1 MQLSS
6 RSRVVLFGLQGLLV
20 LTLWSC
26 GGDSDN
32 GAGQPPASS
41 SAVTIAGKVDDGT
54 LTSPEANATCR
65 FVDSSGTQG
74 TQATTDRSG
83 EMIPTRGFVEVSPR
97 ATVIAALIARE
108 QPANRQ
114 ARQDALFTALNSGD
128 PALTALVEAAV
139 TLYQPLQTAGIDVNF
154 DAAAGESGGGTGSAG
169 GGGTGDPGSSPDGGA
184 SGAVGDGAEL
194 SPIPNA
200 VCTFALQV

>member
-54 LTSPEANATCR
+54 PTSPVGNATCR
-65 FVDSSGTQG
+65 FVDSNGTQG
-74 TQATTDRSG
+74 AQATTDSSG
-83 EMIPTRGFVEVSPR
+83 VFHLAVAPGLQGFISCTPPGMLHLALSTFVSTVGKSVGETIPARGFEAVSPPT
-97 ATVIAALIARE
+97 TVIAARIAKE
-108 QPANRQ
+108 KPAKPQERKEELL
-114 ARQDALFTALNSGD
+114 AALAAGD
-128 PALTALVEAAV
+128 P
-139 TLYQPLQTAGIDVNF
+139 TL
-154 DAAAGESGGGTGSAG
+154 
-169 GGGTGDPGSSPDGGA
+169 
-184 SGAVGDGAEL
+184 
-194 SPIPNA
+194 
-200 VCTFALQV
+200 

>member
-54 LTSPEANATCR
+54 LTSPVANATCR

-83 EMIPTRGFVEVSPR
+83 VFQLAVAPGLQGFISCTPAGMLHLALSTFVSTVGRAAGEMIPTRGFVEVSPC
-97 ATVIAALIARE
+97 ATCIAA
-108 QPANRQ
+108 
-114 ARQDALFTALNSGD
+114 
-128 PALTALVEAAV
+128 
-139 TLYQPLQTAGIDVNF
+139 
-154 DAAAGESGGGTGSAG
+154 
-169 GGGTGDPGSSPDGGA
+169 
-184 SGAVGDGAEL
+184 
-194 SPIPNA
+194 
-200 VCTFALQV
+200 